1 MGVRVFPTPP
11 CFSKFQSCVHFAEE
25 TMIVHF
31 SGTAQIVDKTIG
43 KIVNVGD
50 WKE

>member
-1 MGVRVFPTPP
+1 M
-11 CFSKFQSCVHFAEE
+11 FQICVHFATE

-31 SGTAQIVDKTIG
+31 SGTPQIVGKKIG